1 MTSGQCSRGAS
12 FADLIDYWVG
22 DLNEADAE
30 RVEAHVFECR
40 ECADRLGDVQKL
52 AAAIGE
58 TVRGARIHSIV
69 TDGILNKFARDGLR
83 MRTFAAEAGK
93 FIPCAIW
100 PEDDLIVSRLKGDFT
115 GYDQLTVVLKVS
127 EGPELSRDEDIP
139 MAAGAREIIT
149 VASAAQLRKLPAIRL
164 QILVSGTRNGV
175 EQMIGDYGLEHGGT
189 MNR

>member
-1 MTSGQCSRGAS
+1 MTREQCSRGAP

-22 DLNEADAE
+22 DLDGAGAE
-30 RVEAHVFECR
+30 RVEAHLFECA
-40 ECADRLGDVQKL
+40 ECAEHLAQVATL
-52 AAAIGE
+52 AAAVSD
-58 TVRGARIHSIV
+58 TARGARIHSIV

-83 MRTFAAEAGK
+83 MRTFAPESGE

-100 PEDDLIVSRLKGDFT
+100 PDDDLIVTRLKGDFT
-115 GYDQLTVVLKVS
+115 GYEQLTVVLKAI

-139 MAAGAREIIT
+139 LTAGAREIIT

-164 QILVSGTRNGV
+164 QILVSGMRNGV
-175 EQMIGDYGLEHGGT
+175 EQMIGEYGLEHGGT

>member
-1 MTSGQCSRGAS
+1 MTDGYCSRGAS

-22 DLNEADAE
+22 DLDEADAE

-40 ECADRLGDVQKL
+40 ECAGRLGDVEKL
-52 AAAIGE
+52 ATAVSDI
-58 TVRGARIHSIV
+58 VRGARVHSIV

-83 MRTFAAEAGK
+83 MRTFAPEAGEVT
-93 FIPCAIW
+93 PCAIW
-100 PEDDLIVSRLKGDFT
+100 PEDDLIVTRLKGDFT
-115 GYDQLTVVLKVS
+115 GYEQLTVVLKAT

-149 VASAAQLRKLPAIRL
+149 VASAAQLRALPAIRL

-175 EQMIGDYGLEHGGT
+175 EQTIGQYGLEHGGA